1 MLLAHIRSEKPKALN
16 NLPDALNILEELSG
30 QWEHCCEWTPL
41 LVCRPLFDA
50 ARPSRDQTS
59 LVWTARGLPSGPQNK
74 ESKPSTSTAWV
85 SGTHSLLSSRRFI
98 TFSITFRNRFR
109 PSMYTFIVGMF
120 TMGTSG
126 WTAWLHHAVQA
137 CEIIQ
142 ILKFVQPERISSGL
156 GSDRY
161 ARSKNLFSEK
171 SHPWP
176 LFSSKTVVIALWIT
190 PPPLMLI
197 L

>member
-1 MLLAHIRSEKPKALN
+1 
-16 NLPDALNILEELSG
+16 
-30 QWEHCCEWTPL
+30 
-41 LVCRPLFDA
+41 VCRPLFDA
-50 ARPSRDQTS
+50 ARPSRDQPS

-142 ILKFVQPERISSGL
+142 ISNTAVLLVSMKLNTIIPVFSFLNSGK
-156 GSDRY
+156 
-161 ARSKNLFSEK
+161 AFWK
-171 SHPWP
+171 
-176 LFSSKTVVIALWIT
+176 
-190 PPPLMLI
+190 
-197 L
+197 